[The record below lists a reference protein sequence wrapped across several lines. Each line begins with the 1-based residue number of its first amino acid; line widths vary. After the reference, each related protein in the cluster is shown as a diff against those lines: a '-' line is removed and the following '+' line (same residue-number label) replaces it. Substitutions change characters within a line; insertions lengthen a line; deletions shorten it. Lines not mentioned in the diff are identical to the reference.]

1 MRCVRNLLALPL
13 VLLALA
19 ACDSPTGLE
28 DVTMEGRW
36 DAVGAFREVA
46 PSLRLI
52 ITADAGGVF
61 TGTWSQHDVAG
72 SRALGGVRTGNSV
85 VLTLQ
90 TYPLPGGGFGPRTFT
105 GELKDIWVMRG
116 SIDLPSGSATTFRRS
131 SFSP

>member
-1 MRCVRNLLALPL
+1 MRRVRNLLALPL

-19 ACDSPTGLE
+19 ACDSPTGLD

-36 DAVGAFREVA
+36 DAVGPLREAA
-46 PSLRLI
+46 PSLRLM

-61 TGTWSQHDVAG
+61 TGTWSQDGLAG

-90 TYPLPGGGFGPRTFT
+90 SYPLPGGGLGPRTFT

-116 SIDLPSGSATTFRRS
+116 SIDIASENGAAFRRS

>member
-1 MRCVRNLLALPL
+1 MRRVRNLLAFPL

-19 ACDSPTGLE
+19 ACDSPSDID
-28 DVTMEGRW
+28 DVTMQGRW
-36 DAVGAFREVA
+36 DAVGPLREAV
-46 PSLRLI
+46 PSLRLV

-61 TGTWSQHDVAG
+61 TGTWSMRDVPG

-85 VLTLQ
+85 VLTLE

-105 GELKDIWVMRG
+105 GELEDIWVMRG
-116 SIDLPSGSATTFRRS
+116 SINIPSETGAAFRRS